1 MHCDDTSEKSDTSA
15 PLGHMSS
22 YISAAQKELKQL
34 CSKETPSSLRSQ
46 NKDAL
51 ASFSMDIVSKEMH
64 QIMPTFTEFIENTV
78 IHPRQSR
85 NKLKKGK
92 TVEPEIISSTAKL
105 IHIFN
110 RDLNVFQSLNSVI
123 MLRGGCKK
131 SAFDRLNSTGN
142 CLSYQATLNMV
153 DKLVINWSDELV
165 QWKSK
170 VESDVE
176 IENRLIKQIE
186 NIDETIDFLAA
197 QEMPT
202 DALMMELESQ
212 KQSLTTHRRAMHP
225 GYYFIGD
232 NVDMK
237 TSVRQMTK
245 QNQRKDHHM
254 FNMCAYMNRVGGNM
268 MDNTKPK
275 ADIVS
280 VPFSTFIPNIND
292 KTELLDNFSFLVAH
306 IWCDFISWLHP
317 YKCTLPKY
325 ISHEYMKATSTKTKR
340 VIIIM
345 TNTFTNILNYFLV

>member
-1 MHCDDTSEKSDTSA
+1 
-15 PLGHMSS
+15 
-22 YISAAQKELKQL
+22 
-34 CSKETPSSLRSQ
+34 
-46 NKDAL
+46 
-51 ASFSMDIVSKEMH
+51 
-64 QIMPTFTEFIENTV
+64 
-78 IHPRQSR
+78 
-85 NKLKKGK
+85 
-92 TVEPEIISSTAKL
+92 
-105 IHIFN
+105 
-110 RDLNVFQSLNSVI
+110 

-131 SAFDRLNSTGN
+131 SVFGRLNSTGN

-153 DKLVINWSDELV
+153 DKLAIKLV

-176 IENRLIKQIE
+176 IEIRLLKQIE
-186 NIDETIDFLAA
+186 NIDETRDFLAA

-212 KQSLTTHRRAMHP
+212 NQSLTTHRRAMHP

-275 ADIVS
+275 TDILS
-280 VPFSTFIPNIND
+280 AR
-292 KTELLDNFSFLVAH
+292 SFL
-306 IWCDFISWLHP
+306 ISTIRL
-317 YKCTLPKY
+317 
-325 ISHEYMKATSTKTKR
+325 S
-340 VIIIM
+340 V
-345 TNTFTNILNYFLV
+345 